1 MDDAHDAGLLV
12 ALDGAITVLTI
23 ERPDRRNA
31 IDLDTADALVVAL
44 READADRS
52 VRAVVLT
59 AAGTESFC
67 TGADLSGGA
76 PIGNTLDYRFVTER
90 HAAIFRTMWELETP
104 IVSAVNGRVAGVG
117 FMLALLA
124 DVIVADAEAR
134 WSHVFTRLGMI
145 PHAGDTVF
153 LPHLIPLH
161 RLSELALLGDT
172 VTSQQLHEWGVV
184 TLAVPA
190 GEVRTRALETAQR
203 LADGPT
209 RALGLARRLYRR
221 SLIPDVDAALE
232 RERAAL
238 ALISTTSDRA
248 EGVRAMQENRRPNFT
263 GD

>member
-1 MDDAHDAGLLV
+1 MEDTDHAGLVV
-12 ALDGAITVLTI
+12 AREGAVTVLTI
-23 ERPDRRNA
+23 DRPDRRNA
-31 IDLDTADALVVAL
+31 VDGGTADALVVAL
-44 READADRS
+44 RQADADRS
-52 VRAVVLT
+52 VRAVLLT
-59 AAGTESFC
+59 AVGTESFC
-67 TGADLSGGA
+67 TGADLGGGA

-90 HAAIFRTMWELETP
+90 HAAIFRAMWELETP
-104 IVSAVNGRVAGVG
+104 IVSAVNGRVAGIG

-124 DVIVADAEAR
+124 DVVVADAEAR
-134 WSHVFTRLGMI
+134 WTHVFTRLGMI

-161 RLSELALLGDT
+161 RLTELALLDDT

-184 TLAVPA
+184 TLAAPA
-190 GEVRTRALETAQR
+190 GEVQTRALEIARR

-263 GD
+263 GE